1 MIHLIL
7 DHLWQSTLCLGA
19 AGALTGLLRDNGA
32 AVRYRIWLAA
42 SVKFLLPFA
51 LLVWVGHLLVPARMT
66 GIESPAPPIALLA
79 QQVASPFATP
89 FATPFVT
96 SFDAASQPAQALGIR
111 WLSAGEWAALIWALG
126 VLLIAVRW
134 WLRWHRL
141 RGLVREAR
149 PLALESAPPVR
160 VTTATL
166 EPGLVG
172 ILKPVLL
179 LPERLIDQLARG
191 ELESI
196 VAHELAHLRRRDN
209 LTFALHMV
217 SEILFW
223 FFPPIWWLGRRLLLE
238 RERACDEQVLTA
250 GYDAQVYGEGILKV
264 CRFYLP
270 ASPGWSAGAAG
281 SDLRTRMSAIL
292 SGTRAARV
300 TGAKRVLLITSLA
313 AAVLAPLL
321 FGTVSA
327 PAAAVQD
334 EGSSSTVTPQQIL
347 QRRYEQARPRT
358 AIPFHPADF
367 DRFAGYYLV
376 PEVDQVLHV
385 YRQDKQFF
393 MQGSLGVAPVEIYPE
408 GPKKFF
414 AKVAPVQISF
424 NLAPGGAVTGL
435 VVHGGGLLT
444 TLRKI
449 SAQRAREVHAE
460 LQERI
465 KQDKPSPGTEAA
477 ARKLI
482 ETQEAGH
489 PDYQEMVPNLAAM
502 AQLQRTLMQRMFAAL
517 GPLRSLEFKKVAPTG
532 LDTYQ
537 ATFAHGTVKVVISP
551 LTSDGKVAAFAIVP
565 SAL

>member
-1 MIHLIL
+1 MMHMLL
-7 DHLWQSTLCLGA
+7 DHLWQSTLCLGG
-19 AGALTGLLRDNGA
+19 AGALTWLLRENGA

-42 SVKFLLPFA
+42 SAKFLLPFA
-51 LLVWVGHLLVPARMT
+51 LLAWLGQVLLPARVT
-66 GIESPAPPIALLA
+66 GIEAAAPPIALFA
-79 QQVASPFATP
+79 QQVAAP
-89 FATPFVT
+89 FATPFV
-96 SFDAASQPAQALGIR
+96 SSIDPAPPPAQDSAFH
-111 WLSAGEWAALIWALG
+111 WPAAGELAALIWALG
-126 VLLIAVRW
+126 VLLIAARW
-134 WLRWHRL
+134 WLRWRRL
-141 RGLVREAR
+141 RGLVRAAR
-149 PLALESAPPVR
+149 PLALETAAAVR
-160 VTTATL
+160 VTSATL

-179 LPERLIDQLARG
+179 LPERLLDQLAPG

-217 SEILFW
+217 SELLFW

-238 RERACDEQVLTA
+238 RERACDEAVLTA
-250 GYDAQVYGEGILKV
+250 GHDAQVYGEGILKV

-270 ASPGWSAGAAG
+270 AAPGWSAGAAG

-292 SGTRAARV
+292 SGTRAGRLTA
-300 TGAKRVLLITSLA
+300 GKRALLITSLA

-321 FGTVSA
+321 LGTVSA
-327 PAAAVQD
+327 PAAAVAD

-358 AIPFHPADF
+358 AVPFQPADF

-376 PEVDQVLHV
+376 PDVDQVLHV
-385 YRQDKQFF
+385 YRQANQFF

-424 NLAPGGAVTGL
+424 NLAPGGEVTGL

-449 SAQRAREVHAE
+449 SAQRAQAVHAE

-489 PDYQEMVPNLAAM
+489 PDYQMMVPNLAAM

-517 GPLRSLEFKKVAPTG
+517 GPLRSLKFQKVAPTG

-537 ATFAHGTVKVVISP
+537 ATFAHGTEKVVISP
-551 LTSDGKVAAFAIVP
+551 LTADGKVSAFAIVP
-565 SAL
+565 SGL

>member
-1 MIHLIL
+1 MIHMIL

-19 AGALTGLLRDNGA
+19 AGALTELLRANGA
-32 AVRYRIWLAA
+32 AVRYRIWLVA
-42 SVKFLLPFA
+42 SAKFLLPFA
-51 LLVWVGHLLVPARMT
+51 LLAWVGHVLLPARVT
-66 GIESPAPPIALLA
+66 GIESAAPPVALFA
-79 QQVASPFATP
+79 QQVAAP
-89 FATPFVT
+89 FATPFV
-96 SFDAASQPAQALGIR
+96 SPIDAAAAPAPAAVLH
-111 WLSAGEWAALIWALG
+111 WPSVGELAALIWAVG

-141 RGLVREAR
+141 RGLVRAAR
-149 PLALESAPPVR
+149 PLTLPTAAPVR
-160 VTTATL
+160 VTSATL

-238 RERACDEQVLTA
+238 RERACDEAVLSA
-250 GYDAQVYGEGILKV
+250 GHDAQVYGEGILKV

-270 ASPGWSAGAAG
+270 AAPGWSAGAAG
-281 SDLRTRMSAIL
+281 SDLRTRMAAIL

-300 TGAKRVLLITSLA
+300 TAAQRALLIISLA
-313 AAVLAPLL
+313 AAVLVPLL
-321 FGTVSA
+321 LGSVAA
-327 PAAAVQD
+327 PAAAVADQ
-334 EGSSSTVTPQQIL
+334 GSSTVTPQQIL

-358 AIPFHPADF
+358 PVPFHPADF
-367 DRFAGYYLV
+367 DRFAGYYLM

-385 YRQDKQFF
+385 YRQDDQFF
-393 MQGSLGVAPVEIYPE
+393 MQGSLGVAPVEIFPE

-414 AKVAPVQISF
+414 ARVAPVQISF
-424 NLAPGGAVTGL
+424 NLAPSGEVTGL
-435 VVHGGGLLT
+435 VVHAGGLLT

-449 SAQRAREVHAE
+449 SAQRAQAVHAA
-460 LQERI
+460 LQARI
-465 KQDKPSPGTEAA
+465 KQGKPSPGTEAA

-489 PDYQEMVPNLAAM
+489 PDYQMMVPNLAAM

-517 GPLRSLEFKKVAPTG
+517 GPLHSLQFKEVAPTG

-537 ATFAHGTVKVVISP
+537 ATFAHGTMKVVISP
-551 LTSDGKVAAFAIVP
+551 LTADGKVSAFAIVP

>member
-1 MIHLIL
+1 MIHMIL

-19 AGALTGLLRDNGA
+19 AGALAWLLRENGA

-51 LLVWVGHLLVPARMT
+51 LLVWVGHVLLPARVST
-66 GIESPAPPIALLA
+66 IASAAPPIALFA
-79 QQVASPFATP
+79 RQVAAPFA
-89 FATPFVT
+89 APFVIPV
-96 SFDAASQPAQALGIR
+96 AATSQPAQAWGID
-111 WLSAGEWAALIWALG
+111 WPSTFEWAASVWALG
-126 VLLIAVRW
+126 VLLVAVRW

-149 PLALESAPPVR
+149 PLTLETAAPVR
-160 VTTATL
+160 VTTANL

-172 ILKPVLL
+172 IRNPVLL
-179 LPERLIDQLARG
+179 LPARLIDQLAPG
-191 ELESI
+191 ELDSI

-223 FFPPIWWLGRRLLLE
+223 FYPPIWWLGRRLLLE
-238 RERACDEQVLTA
+238 RERACDEEVLTA
-250 GYDAQVYGEGILKV
+250 GHDAQVYGEGILKV

-300 TGAKRVLLITSLA
+300 TATKRALLVTSVA
-313 AAVLAPLL
+313 AAVLVPLL
-321 FGTVSA
+321 FGSVPA

-334 EGSSSTVTPQQIL
+334 DGSGSTVTPQQIL

-367 DRFAGYYLV
+367 DKFAGYYLV
-376 PEVDQVLHV
+376 PHVDQILRI
-385 YRQDKQFF
+385 YRQDDHFF
-393 MQGSLGVAPVEIYPE
+393 MQNSLGVAPVEIYAE
-408 GPKKFF
+408 GPKRFF

-424 NLAPGGAVTGL
+424 NLAAGGQVTGL
-435 VVHGGGLLT
+435 VVHSGGLLT
-444 TLRKI
+444 ALRKI
-449 SAQRAREVHAE
+449 SARQAQEVRAE

-489 PDYQEMVPNLAAM
+489 PDYEEMVPNLAAM
-502 AQLQRTLMQRMFAAL
+502 AQLQQTLMQRMFAAL
-517 GPLRSLEFKKVAPTG
+517 GPLQSLQFKKVAPTG
-532 LDTYQ
+532 LDIYQ
-537 ATFAHGTVKVVISP
+537 ATFAHGTMKVVIGP
-551 LTSDGKVAAFAIVP
+551 LTSDGKVSAFAIVP